1 MTRDQR
7 VRVGLAGAT
16 AGYGLVHRRNLAR
29 LAAAG
34 RTRLVAVA
42 DPAGRPD
49 DLDPD
54 VGWYPGL
61 GELLAAES
69 CDVVIVATPIH
80 THADLAE
87 QAMLAGAHVYLE
99 KPPVAS
105 LAQFRRLLELAE
117 QTGRACQ
124 AGFQALGSLALPRIE
139 ELVAEGAIGEPTMIT
154 GIGVWSRTRAYF
166 DRAAWSGRRRLG
178 DRVVSDGVATNA
190 LAHAVA
196 QALRVAGVRDLGA
209 VDSVQTELY
218 RANLDNESDDT
229 SWIRVEAPGTL
240 PVSCALTLCGPG
252 NDQPPVTG
260 VIGSS
265 GRIELQ
271 YTQDLLTVDRGNG
284 QQTEP
289 YGRIDLLENLL
300 DHLAD
305 GTELISPLTQ
315 SGAYMAVLEAIQATD
330 PLPLTDGVTIE
341 GSGSSAHPVIE
352 DIDHLARQAAESG
365 DGFAGA
371 GAPWASTD
379 ARRTWTPPG

>member
-1 MTRDQR
+1 
-7 VRVGLAGAT
+7 
-16 AGYGLVHRRNLAR
+16 VHRRNLAR
-29 LAAAG
+29 LDAAG
-34 RTRLVAVA
+34 RTLLVAVA

-49 DLDPD
+49 DLEPG
-54 VGWYPGL
+54 VGWHAGL
-61 GELLAAES
+61 DELLAAES

-105 LAQFRRLLELAE
+105 LAQFQRLLELAE
-117 QTGRACQ
+117 QTGRVCQ
-124 AGFQALGSLALPRIE
+124 AGFQALGSLALRRLE
-139 ELVAEGAIGEPTMIT
+139 ELITDGAIGEPTMIT

-209 VDSVQTELY
+209 VGSVQTELY
-218 RANLDNESDDT
+218 KANLDNESDDT
-229 SWIRVEAPGTL
+229 SWIRVEAPGAL

-271 YTQDLLTVDRGNG
+271 YTQDQLTVDRGNG
-284 QQTEP
+284 LQIEQ
-289 YGRIDLLENLL
+289 YGRTDLLENLL

-315 SGAYMAVLEAIQATD
+315 SGAYLAVLEAIQSAD
-330 PLPLTDGVTIE
+330 PLPLTDGVTVD
-341 GSGSSAHPVIE
+341 GSGSLAHPVIK
-352 DIDHLARQAAESG
+352 DVAHWARRAAESG

-371 GAPWASTD
+371 GAPWASSA
-379 ARRTWTPPG
+379 ARRTWVRTG